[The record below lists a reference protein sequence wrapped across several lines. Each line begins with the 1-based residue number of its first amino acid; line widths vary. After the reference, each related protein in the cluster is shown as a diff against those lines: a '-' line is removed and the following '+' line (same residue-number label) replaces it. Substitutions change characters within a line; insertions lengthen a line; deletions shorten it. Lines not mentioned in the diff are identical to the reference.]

1 MRIDRRIKMLEAM
14 KYIVSCIND
23 EDILERWFML
33 GIPDGDTNLSNYCDD
48 DELEDIIHEF
58 LIAMSR
64 AKKSGGLYCDGI
76 VGQ

>member
-14 KYIVSCIND
+14 KYIASSIND
-23 EDILERWFML
+23 EDILDRWLML
-33 GIPDGDTNLSNYCDD
+33 GIPDGDTNFANYCSD

-58 LIAMSR
+58 LIAMSK
-64 AKKSGGLYCDGI
+64 AKKSGGLYCDGV

>member
-1 MRIDRRIKMLEAM
+1 MRMDRRIKLLEAM
-14 KYIVSCIND
+14 KYIASNIND
-23 EDILERWFML
+23 EDVLDRWLMC
-33 GIPDGDTNLSNYCDD
+33 GIPDGDTNLSLYCAD

-64 AKKSGGLYCDGI
+64 AKKRGGLYCDGV

>member
-14 KYIVSCIND
+14 KYIASNIND
-23 EDILERWFML
+23 ENVLDRWLMC

-58 LIAMSR
+58 LIAMSG
-64 AKKSGGLYCDGI
+64 AKKSGGLYCDGV